1 MSKITYTDKVALN
14 INSDIPDINKCNATD
29 MNEIKEVVNEN
40 ETKILLAVS
49 SSAPATCETGD
60 MYYNTINDLIYT
72 ATGTNTWGSTGVAP
86 TENTIYIVFDS
97 QSAYAYDGNELISV
111 GGGSGDLIMVD
122 PDTPTAST
130 KLYIE
135 ESDLSYQGLE
145 IANTY
150 NTSNSM
156 AYSCAYING
165 TLLWTNPDPTSA
177 FVGQEITL
185 NSSDYDVYEIVYTAA
200 RSSDNRNYTSGKIR
214 KGIRYNALFVA
225 TVQATPSMVA
235 RGMTDITATTMTF
248 GNGYAGTVSSMSSSN
263 DVAVPLYVIGYK
275 TGLFS

>member
-1 MSKITYTDKVALN
+1 MSKIIYTDKVALN

-60 MYYNTINDLIYT
+60 MYYNTTNDLIYT
-72 ATGTNTWGSTGVAP
+72 ATGTNTWGSTGEEP

-135 ESDLSYQGLE
+135 SQDLNYQGLE
-145 IANTY
+145 IANSY

-156 AYSCAYING
+156 AYSCAYLNPSE
-165 TLLWTNPDPTSA
+165 LWTNTS
-177 FVGQEITL
+177 
-185 NSSDYDVYEIVYTAA
+185 
-200 RSSDNRNYTSGKIR
+200 
-214 KGIRYNALFVA
+214 
-225 TVQATPSMVA
+225 
-235 RGMTDITATTMTF
+235 TATTFAGQSVQIDLSGANTVLIKFYRNKSNNDDVLSCIANVGDSSFINYSDFSGSARSWNRSFVISSSDITF
-248 GNGYAGTVSSMSSSN
+248 GDATLNGSTSN
-263 DVAVPLYVIGYK
+263 TLLIPYKVIK
-275 TGLFS
+275 IN